1 MTVDQQETVAHQ
13 SSIFTVLLNW
23 IFPLEPCQ
31 ISTPEEVGD
40 DWSTILSFILLIKC
54 RDAIGEMLTGDG
66 GAWPKNSHRTRN
78 VSCTTPLRY
87 LCVNSQIIVL
97 GTCKWQIFI
106 FGPHIMVFS
115 LPFVLFYTFPF
126 GVFAWFVVVFQNRLY
141 WRSCPRKYCFCEFH
155 PSKIITCGRFL
166 VWRV

>member
-1 MTVDQQETVAHQ
+1 MHRVARCFCKVSVTTADLLMTVDQQETVAHQ

-66 GAWPKNSHRTRN
+66 GA
-78 VSCTTPLRY
+78 
-87 LCVNSQIIVL
+87 
-97 GTCKWQIFI
+97 
-106 FGPHIMVFS
+106 
-115 LPFVLFYTFPF
+115 
-126 GVFAWFVVVFQNRLY
+126 
-141 WRSCPRKYCFCEFH
+141 
-155 PSKIITCGRFL
+155 
-166 VWRV
+166 